1 MSVITNNCIIYIL
14 YYIILYYI
22 ILYYIVYILYIY
34 EFINVWTIFIVRE
47 IRTMTL
53 SMKLS
58 KIHRG
63 EAPNFGGK
71 SWDFCPKIL
80 ENQWRINGNRWVQP
94 WKIDGKSMEIALPNV
109 VTFMIF
115 IQVMRRGRGWQGH
128 DMMIAW
134 SPVSVRLPKWS
145 DWPCWVSVRPHNEH
159 VLESQRKNV
168 SRSRDALALFWPL

>member
-1 MSVITNNCIIYIL
+1 MNDLYSSWNPNDDFIHEIVQDPPRWGTQFWWKIL
-14 YYIILYYI
+14 G
-22 ILYYIVYILYIY
+22 
-34 EFINVWTIFIVRE
+34 F
-47 IRTMTL
+47 L
-53 SMKLS
+53 SQD
-58 KIHRG
+58 
-63 EAPNFGGK
+63 FGK
-71 SWDFCPKIL
+71 SM
-80 ENQWRINGNRWVQP
+80 ENQWKSMSSTMENR